1 MTLYSKNGSIPKPET
16 DGTEGW
22 IEVEEAPTAPE
33 GKEVVW
39 WYPPGWVVR
48 DLKPEQSVQTFTTHD
63 LEGNLVSSE
72 DKLADWSWSQSEE
85 KWVAYALPELP
96 VSNDITLEPILAA
109 ALEPIVTTDD
119 GTVIIDTGA
128 AATEAVTLSSADV
141 TISLDVNAAQSLDLG
156 TASET
161 ITIE

>member
-1 MTLYSKNGSIPKPET
+1 MLYSKNGSIPKPQT

-22 IEVEEAPTAPE
+22 VEVEEAPTAPE

-39 WYPPGWVVR
+39 WSPPGWVVR

-96 VSNDITLEPILAA
+96 VSNDIVLEPLSI
-109 ALEPIVTTDD
+109 EPA
-119 GTVIIDTGA
+119 VISNDTIIISDVGA
-128 AATEAVTLSSADV
+128 ASEAITLSSAEP
-141 TISLDVNAAQSLDLG
+141 TITLDLG
-156 TASET
+156 TASDT
-161 ITIE
+161 IKIGRAHV